1 MGWIQKNPAR
11 GRLKLPERRLVRLK
25 LILSP
30 AQVVLLASALRQP
43 YRAVLLLAVL
53 SGLRKGELEALR
65 WLDWH
70 GNALTVDEAIYRR
83 DLGTPKRS
91 KLRTVTIGPLAQQAL
106 EEWKA
111 QPRFLG
117 PDDFIFAV
125 RTNSPIDLHN
135 ALARHVKPTCSRL
148 GLPLISMHD
157 LRHSHTT
164 WGRKAGVS
172 AETMRDQL
180 GHASVKTT
188 LDIYSHAT
196 DGTDAAMRIESLLME
211 PRVWNRSMS
220 IDRNSLRLLDFSISA
235 GVAQMVR
242 APDCGSGG
250 PRFDPGRQYQ
260 PFRARKGFPSPPP
273 P

>member
-1 MGWIQKNPAR
+1 M
-11 GRLKLPERRLVRLK
+11 
-25 LILSP
+25 
-30 AQVVLLASALRQP
+30 
-43 YRAVLLLAVL
+43 
-53 SGLRKGELEALR
+53 
-65 WLDWH
+65 
-70 GNALTVDEAIYRR
+70 TVDEAIYRG

-106 EEWKA
+106 EDWKA
-111 QPRFLG
+111 QAPFLG

-135 ALARHVKPTCSRL
+135 ALARHVKPACSRL
-148 GLPLISMHD
+148 GLPLVSWHD
-157 LRHSHTT
+157 LRHSYTT

-188 LDIYSHAT
+188 LDIYSHLT
-196 DGTDAAMRIESLLME
+196 DGTDAAMRIESLLVE
-211 PRVWNRSMS
+211 PLNGTRVWNHSMS
-220 IDRNSLRLLDFSISA
+220 IDRNSLRLLDFSVSA

-260 PFRARKGFPSPPP
+260 
-273 P
+273 